1 MDYGFQKDDGMT
13 QDSSTAE
20 RIVSD
25 IHGACTFDAHPM
37 QTPRTQGAA
46 YALQDQVAEILSQ
59 DSAFG
64 PVAGWKIAANSKA
77 LLERFG
83 IGEPASG
90 RVFGALRRD
99 SPAELRAS
107 NYRQFALEPE
117 IAAVMK
123 TTLPAQDAPFDATT
137 VQGAIDRFVPAFE
150 LLDMRD
156 CDMAQIHLP
165 DIIAQNISNVGAV
178 IGGPGLAPDRL
189 DISTLRTTLTIDG
202 EMRHDVT
209 GAAPQDPLEAV
220 TWLANHLAAR
230 GLTLEAGQIVLCGT
244 HSPIWYHDGT
254 GQIVLEMSGLGRAVL
269 RIT

>member
-1 MDYGFQKDDGMT
+1 MDGGFQKEDGMT
-13 QDSSTAE
+13 QDTSTAE
-20 RIVSD
+20 RIVAD
-25 IHGACTFDAHPM
+25 ILGRNAFEAYATPA
-37 QTPRTQGAA
+37 PRTPGAA
-46 YALQDQVAEILSQ
+46 YDLQDQVADLLSH

-83 IGEPASG
+83 LGEPASG
-90 RVFGALRRD
+90 RVFAAMRRD
-99 SPAELRAS
+99 SPADLRAAD
-107 NYRQFALEPE
+107 YRQFALEPE

-123 TTLPAQDAPFDATT
+123 TTLPAQDAPFDAAT

-150 LLDMRD
+150 LLDMRE

-178 IGGPGLAPDRL
+178 IGGPGIAPQDL
-189 DISTLRTTLTIDG
+189 DISSLRTTLTIDG
-202 EMRHDVT
+202 EIRHDVT

-244 HSPIWYHDGT
+244 HSPIWYHDGP
-254 GQIVLEMSGLGRAVL
+254 GEIVMEMSGLGRAVV
-269 RIT
+269 RIG

>member
-1 MDYGFQKDDGMT
+1 MDGGFQKDDGMT
-13 QDSSTAE
+13 QDDSTAKH
-20 RIVSD
+20 IVAD
-25 IHGACTFDAHPM
+25 IRGVSPFDPHATPA
-37 QTPRTQGAA
+37 PRTPGAA
-46 YALQDQVAEILSQ
+46 YALQDEVAEILSQ

-64 PVAGWKIAANSKA
+64 AVAGWKIAANSQA

-90 RVFGALRRD
+90 RVFAAMRRD
-99 SPAELRAS
+99 SPAELRAAD
-107 NYRQFALEPE
+107 YRQFALEPE

-123 TTLPAQDAPFDATT
+123 TTLPAQNTPFDPAT

-178 IGGPGLAPDRL
+178 VGGPGIAPEDL
-189 DISTLRTTLTIDG
+189 DISSLRTTLTIDG

-209 GAAPQDPLEAV
+209 GAAPQNPLEAV

-244 HSPIWYHDGT
+244 HSPIWYHDGP
-254 GQIVLEMSGLGRAVL
+254 GDIVLEMSRLGQAVL
-269 RIT
+269 RIV